1 MKLIKPFLTISGFT
15 FISKILGFVRDILI
29 AAFVGAGVIADVF
42 FVAFKLPNFFR
53 RLFAEGAFSAAFIP
67 IFSSILRT
75 KGKSKALQFGSE
87 VLSLF
92 FFILFIV
99 IIIFEF
105 LMPLIVY
112 FLAPGFAQDPIKLNL
127 LIELSRITFPYLFF
141 ISLVS
146 LYTGVLNSFNRFAAG
161 AAAPILLNLTFIVFI
176 LCFEEI
182 FKTKGHMLSW
192 AVFFAGFFQLI
203 FLVFVIFKT
212 DLKIFF
218 VKPKYSIY
226 IKKLFKLIIPGA
238 IGAGVIQ
245 INLLVDVILASFL
258 KTGSISYLY
267 YAERINQLPIALIG
281 VALGTVLLPTLSK
294 QISKNEKRKAFYT
307 QNRAIEFSLILGIP
321 AFISIFIIADPII
334 SSFFERGEFSAT
346 DRILSAKALQAFA
359 VGIPAYILVKIL
371 MPIFFA
377 RQNTVT
383 PVKIAIFCVFIN
395 FLFNIILMQFYQ
407 HVGIAIATAIS
418 SWLNCVLLLYVLL
431 KSNEVVFDKLFKEN
445 FKKIL
450 IANIIFAILVYYF
463 KDFIN
468 IYSSYKFLNL
478 SIFVLLGIS
487 FYVLLLNFF
496 KIFIFSNFQLSKL
509 R

>member
-1 MKLIKPFLTISGFT
+1 MKLIKPFLTISGLT
-15 FISKILGFVRDILI
+15 FVSKILGFFRDILI
-29 AAFVGAGVIADVF
+29 AAFVGAGFIADVF

-67 IFSSILRT
+67 IFSSIL
-75 KGKSKALQFGSE
+75 KKNGKSKALQFGSE
-87 VLSLF
+87 VLSLL
-92 FFILFIV
+92 FFILFLV

-105 LMPLIVY
+105 LMPVVVY
-112 FLAPGFAQDPIKLNL
+112 FLAPGFAQDPAKLNL

-146 LYTGVLNSFNRFAAG
+146 LYTGVLNSFNKFAIG
-161 AAAPILLNLTFIVFI
+161 AASPILLNLTFIIFI
-176 LCFEEI
+176 FCFREI
-182 FKTKGHMLSW
+182 FETKGHMLSW
-192 AVFFAGFFQLI
+192 AVFFAGLFQLVFLI
-203 FLVFVIFKT
+203 FGIFKNN
-212 DLKIFF
+212 LEIFF
-218 VKPKYSIY
+218 VKPKFSKY

-245 INLLVDVILASFL
+245 INLLIDIILASFL
-258 KTGSISYLY
+258 NTGSISYLY

-294 QISKNEKRKAFYT
+294 QISQNEKNKALYT
-307 QNRAIEFSLILGIP
+307 QNRAIEFCLLLAIP
-321 AFISIFIIADPII
+321 ASVAIFIIAEPII
-334 SSFFERGEFSAT
+334 GSFFERGEFSAT
-346 DRILSAKALQAFA
+346 DKVLSAKALQAFA
-359 VGIPAYILVKIL
+359 IGVPAYVLVKIL
-371 MPIFFA
+371 TPIFFA

-418 SWLNCVLLLYVLL
+418 SWVNCILLFYILL
-431 KSNEVVFDKLFKEN
+431 ESNEIVFDKMLKEK
-445 FKKIL
+445 FKKTI
-450 IANIIFAILVYYF
+450 IVNIIFAILVFYF

-468 IYSSYKFLNL
+468 IFSNYKFLNL
-478 SIFVLLGIS
+478 SIFVLISIS
-487 FYVLLLNFF
+487 FYVLLLSFF
-496 KIFIFSNFQLSKL
+496 KIFIFSNFQLFKL

>member
-1 MKLIKPFLTISGFT
+1 MKLIKPFLTISGLT
-15 FISKILGFVRDILI
+15 FISKILGFFRDILI
-29 AAFVGAGVIADVF
+29 AAFVGASFIADVF

-67 IFSSILRT
+67 IFSSILKKNGR
-75 KGKSKALQFGSE
+75 SKALQFGSE
-87 VLSLF
+87 VLSLL
-92 FFILFIV
+92 FFILFLV

-105 LMPLIVY
+105 LMPLVVY
-112 FLAPGFAQDPIKLNL
+112 FLAPGFAQDPEKLNL

-146 LYTGVLNSFNRFAAG
+146 LYTGVLNSFNKFAIG
-161 AAAPILLNLTFIVFI
+161 AASPILLNLTFIIFI
-176 LCFEEI
+176 FCFREI
-182 FKTKGHMLSW
+182 FETKGHMLSW
-192 AVFFAGFFQLI
+192 AVFFAGLFQLVFLI
-203 FLVFVIFKT
+203 FGIFRNN
-212 DLKIFF
+212 LEIFF
-218 VKPKYSIY
+218 VKPKFSKY

-258 KTGSISYLY
+258 NTGSISYLY

-281 VALGTVLLPTLSK
+281 VALGTALLPTLSK
-294 QISKNEKRKAFYT
+294 QISQNEKSKALYT
-307 QNRAIEFSLILGIP
+307 QNRAIEFCLLLAIP
-321 AFISIFIIADPII
+321 ASVAIFIIAEPII
-334 SSFFERGEFSAT
+334 GSFFERGEFSAI
-346 DRILSAKALQAFA
+346 DKLLSAKALQAFA
-359 VGIPAYILVKIL
+359 VGVPAYVLVKIL
-371 MPIFFA
+371 TPIFFA

-418 SWLNCVLLLYVLL
+418 SWVNCILLFYILL
-431 KSNEVVFDKLFKEN
+431 ESNEIVFDKMLKVN
-445 FKKIL
+445 LKKIL
-450 IANIIFAILVYYF
+450 IINIIFAILVFYF

-468 IYSSYKFLNL
+468 IFSNYKFLNL
-478 SIFVLLGIS
+478 SIFVLIS
-487 FYVLLLNFF
+487 ISVYVLLLSFF
-496 KIFIFSNFQLSKL
+496 KIFIFSNFQLFKL

>member
-1 MKLIKPFLTISGFT
+1 MKLIKPFLTISGLT
-15 FISKILGFVRDILI
+15 FISKILGFFRDILI
-29 AAFVGAGVIADVF
+29 AAFVGASFIADVF

-67 IFSSILRT
+67 IFSSILKKNGR
-75 KGKSKALQFGSE
+75 SKALQFGSE
-87 VLSLF
+87 VLSLL
-92 FFILFIV
+92 FFILFLV

-105 LMPLIVY
+105 LMPLVVY
-112 FLAPGFAQDPIKLNL
+112 FLAPGFAQDPEKLNL

-146 LYTGVLNSFNRFAAG
+146 LYTGVLNSFNKFAIG
-161 AAAPILLNLTFIVFI
+161 AASPILLNLTFIIFI
-176 LCFEEI
+176 LCFREI
-182 FKTKGHMLSW
+182 FETKGHMLSW
-192 AVFFAGFFQLI
+192 AVFFAGLFQLVFLI
-203 FLVFVIFKT
+203 FGIFRNN
-212 DLKIFF
+212 LEIFF
-218 VKPKYSIY
+218 VKPKFSKY

-258 KTGSISYLY
+258 NTGSISYLY

-281 VALGTVLLPTLSK
+281 VALGTALLPTLSK
-294 QISKNEKRKAFYT
+294 QISQNEKSKAIYT
-307 QNRAIEFSLILGIP
+307 QNRAIEFCLLLAIP
-321 AFISIFIIADPII
+321 ASVAIFIIAEPII
-334 SSFFERGEFSAT
+334 GSFFERGEFSAI
-346 DRILSAKALQAFA
+346 DKLLSAKALQAFA
-359 VGIPAYILVKIL
+359 VGVPAYVLVKIL
-371 MPIFFA
+371 TPIFFA

-418 SWLNCVLLLYVLL
+418 SWVNCILLFYILL
-431 KSNEVVFDKLFKEN
+431 ESNEIVFDKMLKVN
-445 FKKIL
+445 LKKIL
-450 IANIIFAILVYYF
+450 IINIIFAILVFYF

-468 IYSSYKFLNL
+468 IFSNYKFLNL
-478 SIFVLLGIS
+478 SIFVLIS
-487 FYVLLLNFF
+487 ISVYVLLLSFF
-496 KIFIFSNFQLSKL
+496 KIFIFSNFQLFKL

>member
-1 MKLIKPFLTISGFT
+1 MKLIKPFLTISGLT
-15 FISKILGFVRDILI
+15 FVSKILGFFRDILI
-29 AAFVGAGVIADVF
+29 AAFVGAGFIADVF

-67 IFSSILRT
+67 IFSSIL
-75 KGKSKALQFGSE
+75 KKDGKAKALRFGSE
-87 VLSLF
+87 VLSLL
-92 FFILFIV
+92 FFILFLV

-105 LMPLIVY
+105 LMPLVVY
-112 FLAPGFAQDPIKLNL
+112 FLAPGFAQDPSKLNL

-146 LYTGVLNSFNRFAAG
+146 LYTGVLNSFNKFAIG
-161 AAAPILLNLTFIVFI
+161 AASPILLNLTFIIFI
-176 LCFEEI
+176 FCFREI
-182 FKTKGHMLSW
+182 FETKGHMLSW
-192 AVFFAGFFQLI
+192 AVFFAGLFQLVFLIIGI
-203 FLVFVIFKT
+203 FRNNLE
-212 DLKIFF
+212 IFF
-218 VKPKYSIY
+218 VKPKFSKY

-258 KTGSISYLY
+258 NTGSISYLY

-281 VALGTVLLPTLSK
+281 VALGTALLPTLSK
-294 QISKNEKRKAFYT
+294 QISQNEKGKALYT
-307 QNRAIEFSLILGIP
+307 QNRAIEFCLLLAIP
-321 AFISIFIIADPII
+321 ASVAIFIIAEPII
-334 SSFFERGEFSAT
+334 GSFFERGEFSAI
-346 DRILSAKALQAFA
+346 DKLLSAKALQAFA
-359 VGIPAYILVKIL
+359 VGVPAYVLVKIL
-371 MPIFFA
+371 TPIFFA

-418 SWLNCVLLLYVLL
+418 SWVNCILLFYILL
-431 KSNEVVFDKLFKEN
+431 ESNEIVFDKMLKLN

-450 IANIIFAILVYYF
+450 IINIIFGILVFYF

-468 IYSSYKFLNL
+468 IFSNYKFLNL
-478 SIFVLLGIS
+478 SIFVLIS
-487 FYVLLLNFF
+487 ISVYFLLLNFF
-496 KIFIFSNFQLSKL
+496 KIFIFSNFQLFKL

>member
-15 FISKILGFVRDILI
+15 FISKILGFIRDILI

-53 RLFAEGAFSAAFIP
+53 RIFAEGAFSAAFIP
-67 IFSSILRT
+67 IFSLIL
-75 KGKSKALQFGSE
+75 KKEGKSKALRFGSE
-87 VLSLF
+87 VLSLLF
-92 FFILFIV
+92 FVLFIV

-105 LMPLIVY
+105 LMPLFVY
-112 FLAPGFAQDPIKLNL
+112 FLAPGFAHDPVKLDL

-161 AAAPILLNLTFIVFI
+161 AAAPIFLNLTFIVFI
-176 LCFEEI
+176 FCFEEI

-192 AVFFAGFFQLI
+192 AVFFAGLVQLI
-203 FLVFVIFKT
+203 FLIFAIFKN
-212 DLKIFF
+212 DLQIFF
-218 VKPKYSIY
+218 VRPKYSNY

-245 INLLVDVILASFL
+245 INLLIDVILASFL
-258 KTGSISYLY
+258 NTGSISYLY

-281 VALGTVLLPTLSK
+281 VALGTALLPTLSK
-294 QISKNEKRKAFYT
+294 QISKNEKGKALYT
-307 QNRAIEFSLILGIP
+307 QNRAVEFCLILAIP
-321 AFISIFIIADPII
+321 ASIAIFIIAEPII
-334 SSFFERGEFSAT
+334 GSFFERGEFT
-346 DRILSAKALQAFA
+346 VNDKILSAKALQAFA
-359 VGIPAYILVKIL
+359 VGVPAYVLVKIL
-371 MPIFFA
+371 APIFFS
-377 RQNTVT
+377 RQDTAT
-383 PVKIAIFCVFIN
+383 PMKIAIFCVFIN

-407 HVGIAIATAIS
+407 HVGIAIATAIA
-418 SWLNCVLLLYVLL
+418 SWLNCLLLFYILL
-431 KSNEVVFDKLFKEN
+431 KSKEFVFDKLLKEN

-450 IANIIFAILVYYF
+450 IANIIFAILVFYF

-468 IYSSYKFLNL
+468 IFSSYRFLNL
-478 SIFVLLGIS
+478 SIFVLLSIS
-487 FYVLLLNFF
+487 FYFLLLNFF
-496 KIFIFSNFQLSKL
+496 KIFIFSNFRLFKL

>member
-29 AAFVGAGVIADVF
+29 AAFVGAGIIADVF

-67 IFSSILRT
+67 IFSSILKTNGR
-75 KGKSKALQFGSE
+75 SKAIQFASE
-87 VLSLF
+87 VLSLL
-92 FFILFIV
+92 FFILFII

-105 LMPLIVY
+105 LMPLVVY

-127 LIELSRITFPYLFF
+127 LVELSRITFPYLFF

-146 LYTGVLNSFNRFAAG
+146 LYTGVLNSFNKFAAG
-161 AAAPILLNLTFIVFI
+161 SAAPIFLNLTFIVFI
-176 LCFEEI
+176 LCFEEM

-192 AVFFAGFFQLI
+192 AVFFAGLIQLI
-203 FLVFVIFKT
+203 FLVFMIFKN
-212 DLKIFF
+212 DLQIFF
-218 VKPKYSIY
+218 VRPKYSKY
-226 IKKLFKLIIPGA
+226 IKKLFKLVIPGA

-281 VALGTVLLPTLSK
+281 VALGTALLPTLSK
-294 QISKNEKRKAFYT
+294 QISKNEKKKAFYT
-307 QNRAIEFSLILGIP
+307 QNRAIEFSLILAIP
-321 AFISIFIIADPII
+321 ASIAIFIIAAPII
-334 SSFFERGEFSAT
+334 SSFFERGEFSVT
-346 DRILSAKALQAFA
+346 DKILSAKALQAFA
-359 VGIPAYILVKIL
+359 IGIPAYVLVKIL
-371 MPIFFA
+371 TPIFFS

-383 PVKIAIFCVFIN
+383 PVKIAIFCVLIN

-418 SWLNCVLLLYVLL
+418 SWLNCILLFYVLL
-431 KSNEVVFDKLFKEN
+431 KSKEVVFDKLIREN

-450 IANIIFAILVYYF
+450 IVNIFFGIFVYYF

-468 IYSSYKFLNL
+468 IYSNYKFLNL
-478 SIFVLLGIS
+478 SIFVVLNIS
-487 FYVLLLNFF
+487 FYVLLLILF
-496 KIFIFSNFQLSKL
+496 KIFIFSNFRLFKL

>member
-1 MKLIKPFLTISGFT
+1 MKLIKPFLTISGLT
-15 FISKILGFVRDILI
+15 FISKILGFFRDILI
-29 AAFVGAGVIADVF
+29 AAFVGASFIADVF

-67 IFSSILRT
+67 IFSSILKKNGR
-75 KGKSKALQFGSE
+75 SKALQFGSE
-87 VLSLF
+87 VLSLL
-92 FFILFIV
+92 FFILFLV

-105 LMPLIVY
+105 LMPLVVY
-112 FLAPGFAQDPIKLNL
+112 FLAPGFAQDPEKLNL

-146 LYTGVLNSFNRFAAG
+146 LYTGVLNSFNKFAIG
-161 AAAPILLNLTFIVFI
+161 AASPILLNLTFIIFI
-176 LCFEEI
+176 LCFREI
-182 FKTKGHMLSW
+182 FETKGHMLSW
-192 AVFFAGFFQLI
+192 AVFFAGLFQLVFLI
-203 FLVFVIFKT
+203 FGIFRNN
-212 DLKIFF
+212 LEIFF
-218 VKPKYSIY
+218 VKPKFSKY

-258 KTGSISYLY
+258 NTGSISYLY

-281 VALGTVLLPTLSK
+281 VALGTALLPTLSK
-294 QISKNEKRKAFYT
+294 QISQNEKSKALYT
-307 QNRAIEFSLILGIP
+307 QNRAIEFCLLLAIP
-321 AFISIFIIADPII
+321 ASVAIFIIAEPII
-334 SSFFERGEFSAT
+334 GSFFERGEFSAI
-346 DRILSAKALQAFA
+346 DKLLSAKALQAFA
-359 VGIPAYILVKIL
+359 VGVPAYVLVKIL
-371 MPIFFA
+371 TPIFFA

-418 SWLNCVLLLYVLL
+418 SWVNCILLFYILL
-431 KSNEVVFDKLFKEN
+431 ESNEIVFDKMLKVN
-445 FKKIL
+445 LKKIL
-450 IANIIFAILVYYF
+450 IINIIFAILVFYF

-468 IYSSYKFLNL
+468 IFSNYKFLNL
-478 SIFVLLGIS
+478 SIFVLIS
-487 FYVLLLNFF
+487 ISVYVLLLSFF
-496 KIFIFSNFQLSKL
+496 KIFIFSNFQLFKL

>member
-15 FISKILGFVRDILI
+15 FLSKILGFLRDILI

-67 IFSSILRT
+67 IFSSILKT

-87 VLSLF
+87 VLSLL
-92 FFILFIV
+92 FFILFLV

-112 FLAPGFAQDPIKLNL
+112 FLAPGFAQDPAKLNL
-127 LIELSRITFPYLFF
+127 LIELCRITFPYLFF

-146 LYTGVLNSFNRFAAG
+146 LYTGILNSFNKFAIG
-161 AAAPILLNLTFIVFI
+161 AAAPILLNLTFIIFI
-176 LCFEEI
+176 LCFEEF

-192 AVFFAGFFQLI
+192 AVFFAGLFQLI
-203 FLVFVIFKT
+203 FLIFGIFKN
-212 DLKIFF
+212 DLQIFF
-218 VKPKYSIY
+218 VKPKYSKY
-226 IKKLFKLIIPGA
+226 IRKLFKLIIPGA

-245 INLLVDVILASFL
+245 INLLIDVILASFL
-258 KTGSISYLY
+258 DTGSISYLY

-281 VALGTVLLPTLSK
+281 VALGTALLPTLSK
-294 QISKNEKRKAFYT
+294 QISLNKRREALYT
-307 QNRAIEFSLILGIP
+307 QNRSIEFCLLLAIP
-321 AFISIFIIADPII
+321 ASLAIFIIAEPII
-334 SSFFERGEFSAT
+334 GSFFERGEFSEN
-346 DRILSAKALQAFA
+346 DKILSAKALQSFA
-359 VGIPAYILVKIL
+359 IGVPAYVLVKIL

-383 PVKIAIFCVFIN
+383 PVKIAIFCVIIN
-395 FLFNIILMQFYQ
+395 FLLNIILMQFYQ

-418 SWLNCVLLLYVLL
+418 SWLNCILLFYVLI
-431 KSNEVVFDKLFKEN
+431 KSNEISFDGTLKKNL
-445 FKKIL
+445 KKIL
-450 IANIIFAILVYYF
+450 IINIIFAILVFYF

-468 IYSSYKFLNL
+468 IFSNYKFLNL
-478 SIFVLLGIS
+478 SIFVLIS
-487 FYVLLLNFF
+487 ISIYVLLLSFF
-496 KIFIFSNFQLSKL
+496 KIFIFSNFQLFKL